1 MTELIVT
8 VALWVAKFIFEKV
21 EDKKVVGKLIAEWM
35 LVMRKQFLSSA
46 EVYKYYEEMNAL
58 ADKEPWTET

>member
-21 EDKKVVGKLIAEWM
+21 ADKAAVGKLIAEWM

-46 EVYKYYEEMNAL
+46 EVSKYYEEMNAL